1 MAWIRRHFARHRDQR
16 DRRELTWISSV
27 ASPCSEGETGAG
39 GQDGRDGGCGG
50 GRGARRGNAGGA
62 SWRVHEAVPGGRRL
76 VLAGEAARGVRG
88 RAPRRDR
95 AQVGGADGAGAVR
108 GPPAAAALRGCE
120 PLEPLSAP
128 RSAAGRGGGGTGRSG
143 GRAGGGWI
151 RDAEEGHRVGR
162 GRPPVVRET
171 RQGRELP
178 GRGLPRVRR
187 QGILRAGR

>member
-76 VLAGEAARGVRG
+76 VLAGEAARRVRG
-88 RAPRRDR
+88 RTPRRDR
-95 AQVGGADGAGAVR
+95 AQVGGADGAGAGR
-108 GPPAAAALRGCE
+108 GPPAAAALRRCE
-120 PLEPLSAP
+120 PLEPPSAP
-128 RSAAGRGGGGTGRSG
+128 RSAPGRGGGGAGGSG
-143 GRAGGGWI
+143 GRAGSGRL
-151 RDAEEGHRVGR
+151 RDPEEGH
-162 GRPPVVRET
+162 
-171 RQGRELP
+171 
-178 GRGLPRVRR
+178 GLRWCPTP
-187 QGILRAGR
+187 LARAAPQE